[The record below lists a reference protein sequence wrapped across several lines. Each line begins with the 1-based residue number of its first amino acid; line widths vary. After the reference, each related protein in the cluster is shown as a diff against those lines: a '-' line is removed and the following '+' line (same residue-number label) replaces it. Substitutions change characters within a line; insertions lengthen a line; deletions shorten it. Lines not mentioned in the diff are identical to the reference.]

1 MNAPAARPR
10 SSFWRSF
17 GPGLIWAATS
27 IGVSHLVQSTR
38 AGAEAGFAFA
48 GVIVV
53 ALILK
58 YPFFEY
64 GARYAAA
71 TRRSLV
77 EGYRDIGIWALW
89 LFLAI
94 TLLTAIISLAAL
106 AMFMAFLTRYAFGAE
121 WHLATT
127 AAVLMG
133 ACCAVLAVGRFRGL
147 DITIKILL
155 AMLVV
160 STVAA
165 ALVSAPRADLST
177 VALWP
182 GDVIGT
188 VVPFAFLLALIGWMP
203 SPVDVAVWSSLWTLA
218 KDKSTGAETSV
229 ADAKRDFLVGF
240 AGTGILA
247 LVFVFVGA
255 TVLYQADVTLSGAGA
270 VFSTQLVDM
279 YSTTLGS
286 WSRPIVLVAAM
297 ATIFSSLLAVT
308 DGFPRAI
315 ERTLANLRGYVAA
328 EAVTRVGPVYWWSMV
343 TLPVI
348 AFFIILSFS
357 GSLTA
362 MVDFATTVAF
372 LTAPILGYFNLCAVT
387 SEAVPLKYQPGR
399 GMVGLSWVGLVLLGG
414 TGLAYLASL
423 VR

>member
-1 MNAPAARPR
+1 MSEPAARSR

-38 AGAEAGFAFA
+38 AGGEAGFAFV
-48 GVIVV
+48 GVIVF
-53 ALILK
+53 ALVLK

-77 EGYRDIGIWALW
+77 EGYRDIGTWALW

-94 TLLTAIISLAAL
+94 TLVTAIISLAAL

-121 WHLATT
+121 WPLAATG
-127 AAVLMG
+127 AVLMG
-133 ACCAVLAVGRFRGL
+133 ACVGVLAVGRFRGL

-155 AMLVV
+155 AMLVL
-160 STVAA
+160 STVAT
-165 ALVSAPRADLST
+165 ALVAAPRADLST
-177 VALWP
+177 LALWP
-182 GDVIGT
+182 GDVVGT

-218 KDKSTGAETSV
+218 KDKTTGARTSV
-229 ADAKRDFLVGF
+229 ADARRDFLVGF
-240 AGTGILA
+240 VGTGILA
-247 LVFVFVGA
+247 LTFVSVGA
-255 TVLYQADVTLSGAGA
+255 TVLYQADVALSDAGA

-315 ERTLANLRGYVAA
+315 ERTLANLRGRVAA
-328 EAVTRVGPVYWWSMV
+328 DTVTRVGRVYWGSMI

-348 AFFIILSFS
+348 AFFILLGFS

-372 LTAPILGYFNLCAVT
+372 LTAPILGYFNLRAVT
-387 SEAVPLKYQPGR
+387 SDAVPPQHRPGR
-399 GMVGLSWVGLVLLGG
+399 GMVTLTWVGLVLLGG
-414 TGLAYLASL
+414 TGLAYLVSL

>member
-1 MNAPAARPR
+1 MNEPAARAG

-27 IGVSHLVQSTR
+27 VGVSHLVQSTR
-38 AGAEAGFAFA
+38 AGAEAGFAFV
-48 GVIVV
+48 GVIVF

-71 TRRSLV
+71 ARRSLV

-94 TLLTAIISLAAL
+94 TLVTAIISLAAL

-121 WHLATT
+121 WPLAAT

-133 ACCAVLAVGRFRGL
+133 ACAAVLVVGRFRGL

-155 AMLVV
+155 ALLVV
-160 STVAA
+160 STVATA
-165 ALVSAPRADLST
+165 IVSAPRAGLST
-177 VALWP
+177 LALWP
-182 GDVIGT
+182 ADVVGT

-218 KDKSTGAETSV
+218 KDKTTGARTSV
-229 ADAKRDFLVGF
+229 RDAKRDFLVGF
-240 AGTGILA
+240 VGTGMLA
-247 LVFVFVGA
+247 LVFVSVGA
-255 TVLYQADVTLSGAGA
+255 TVLYQADVTLSDAGA

-315 ERTLANLRGYVAA
+315 ERTFANLRGEVAA
-328 EAVTRVGPVYWWSMV
+328 ETVTRVGRVYWGSMAV
-343 TLPVI
+343 LPVI
-348 AFFIILSFS
+348 AFFIILGFS

-362 MVDFATTVAF
+362 MVDFATIVAF
-372 LTAPILGYFNLCAVT
+372 LTAPILGYFNLRAVT
-387 SEAVPLKYQPGR
+387 SEAVPAEHRPGR
-399 GMVGLSWVGLVLLGG
+399 AMVTLTWVGLALLGG
-414 TGLAYLASL
+414 TGIAYLASL
-423 VR
+423 LR

>member
-1 MNAPAARPR
+1 MSEPAARSR

-38 AGAEAGFAFA
+38 AGGEAGFAFV
-48 GVIVV
+48 GVIVF
-53 ALILK
+53 ALVLK

-77 EGYRDIGIWALW
+77 EGYRDIGTWALW

-94 TLLTAIISLAAL
+94 TLVTAIISLAAL

-121 WHLATT
+121 WPLAATG
-127 AAVLMG
+127 AVLMG
-133 ACCAVLAVGRFRGL
+133 ACVAVLAVGRFRGL

-155 AMLVV
+155 AMLVL
-160 STVAA
+160 STVAT
-165 ALVSAPRADLST
+165 ALVAAPRADLST
-177 VALWP
+177 LAIWP
-182 GDVIGT
+182 GDVVGT

-218 KDKSTGAETSV
+218 KDKTTGARTSV

-240 AGTGILA
+240 VGTGILA
-247 LVFVFVGA
+247 LIFVSVGA
-255 TVLYQADVTLSGAGA
+255 TVLYQADVALSDAGA

-315 ERTLANLRGYVAA
+315 ERTLANLRGHVA
-328 EAVTRVGPVYWWSMV
+328 EDTVTRVGRVYWGSMI

-348 AFFIILSFS
+348 AFFILLGFS

-372 LTAPILGYFNLCAVT
+372 LTAPILGYFNLRAVT
-387 SEAVPLKYQPGR
+387 SEAVPPEHRPGR
-399 GMVGLSWVGLVLLGG
+399 GMVTLTWVGLVLLGG
-414 TGLAYLASL
+414 TGLAYLVSL

>member
-1 MNAPAARPR
+1 MNEPAARSR

-38 AGAEAGFAFA
+38 AGAEAGFAFV

-53 ALILK
+53 ALVLK

-77 EGYRDIGIWALW
+77 EGYRDIGGWALW

-94 TLLTAIISLAAL
+94 TLVTAIISLAAL

-121 WHLATT
+121 WPLAATG
-127 AAVLMG
+127 AVLMG
-133 ACCAVLAVGRFRGL
+133 ACVAVLAVGRFRGL

-155 AMLVV
+155 AMLVL
-160 STVAA
+160 STVAT
-165 ALVSAPRADLST
+165 ALVAAPRADLST
-177 VALWP
+177 LALWP
-182 GDVIGT
+182 SDVVGT

-218 KDKSTGAETSV
+218 KDKTTGARTSV

-240 AGTGILA
+240 VGTGILA
-247 LVFVFVGA
+247 LIFVSVGA
-255 TVLYQADVTLSGAGA
+255 TVLFQADVTLSAAGA

-315 ERTLANLRGYVAA
+315 ERTLANLRGHV
-328 EAVTRVGPVYWWSMV
+328 EADTVIRVGRVYWWSMIA
-343 TLPVI
+343 LPVV
-348 AFFIILSFS
+348 AFFTLLGFS

-372 LTAPILGYFNLCAVT
+372 LTAPILGYFNLLAVT
-387 SEAVPLKYQPGR
+387 SEAVPPEHRPGR
-399 GMVGLSWVGLVLLGG
+399 GMVTLTWVGLVLLGG
-414 TGLAYLASL
+414 TGVAYLVSL

>member
-1 MNAPAARPR
+1 MNEPAARSR

-38 AGAEAGFAFA
+38 AGAEAGFAFV

-53 ALILK
+53 ALALK

-77 EGYRDIGIWALW
+77 EGYRDIGGWALW

-94 TLLTAIISLAAL
+94 TLVTAIISLAAL
-106 AMFMAFLTRYAFGAE
+106 SMFMAFLTRYAFGAE
-121 WHLATT
+121 WPLAATG
-127 AAVLMG
+127 AVLMG
-133 ACCAVLAVGRFRGL
+133 ACVAVLAVGRFRGL

-160 STVAA
+160 STVAT
-165 ALVSAPRADLST
+165 ALVAAPRADLST
-177 VALWP
+177 LALWP
-182 GDVIGT
+182 GDVVGT

-218 KDKSTGAETSV
+218 KDKTTGARTSV

-240 AGTGILA
+240 VGTGILA
-247 LVFVFVGA
+247 LIFVSVGA
-255 TVLYQADVTLSGAGA
+255 TVLFQADVALSDAGA

-315 ERTLANLRGYVAA
+315 ERTLANLRGHVAA
-328 EAVTRVGPVYWWSMV
+328 DTVTRVGRVYWGSMI
-343 TLPVI
+343 TLPAV
-348 AFFIILSFS
+348 AFFILLGFS

-372 LTAPILGYFNLCAVT
+372 LTAPILGYFNLRAVT
-387 SEAVPLKYQPGR
+387 SEAVPPEHRPGR
-399 GMVGLSWVGLVLLGG
+399 GMVTLTWVGLVLLGG
-414 TGLAYLASL
+414 TGVAYLVSL

>member
-1 MNAPAARPR
+1 MNEPAARSR

-38 AGAEAGFAFA
+38 AGAEAGFAFV
-48 GVIVV
+48 GVIVF
-53 ALILK
+53 ALVLK

-77 EGYRDIGIWALW
+77 EGYRDIGRWALW

-94 TLLTAIISLAAL
+94 TLVTAIISLAAL

-121 WHLATT
+121 WPLAATG
-127 AAVLMG
+127 AVLMG
-133 ACCAVLAVGRFRGL
+133 ACVGVLAVGRFRGL

-160 STVAA
+160 STVAT
-165 ALVSAPRADLST
+165 ALVAAPRADLST
-177 VALWP
+177 LALWP
-182 GDVIGT
+182 GDVVGT

-218 KDKSTGAETSV
+218 KDKTTGARTSV

-240 AGTGILA
+240 VGTGILA
-247 LVFVFVGA
+247 LIFVSVGA
-255 TVLYQADVTLSGAGA
+255 TVLFQADVTLSAAGA

-315 ERTLANLRGYVAA
+315 ERTLANLRGHVAA
-328 EAVTRVGPVYWWSMV
+328 DTVTRVGRVYWWSMIA
-343 TLPVI
+343 LPVV
-348 AFFIILSFS
+348 AFFILLGFS

-372 LTAPILGYFNLCAVT
+372 LTAPILGYFNLRAVT
-387 SEAVPLKYQPGR
+387 SEAVPPEHRPGR
-399 GMVGLSWVGLVLLGG
+399 GMVTLSWVGLVLLGG
-414 TGLAYLASL
+414 TGLAYLVSL